1 LTSRLGGRWHGS
13 YGEARCPVHDDR
25 SPSLSIR
32 DGERALLIKC
42 HTGCAR
48 LEIVNALRRAG
59 FWPEHNKTAP
69 LRGAAADRRLWEE
82 RTLRYLRSIWRDA
95 RPITETPAE
104 RYLRNRGISGELP
117 PTLRYHPGLK
127 HTDTGLVL
135 PCMVAAVQ
143 GPDRAISGL
152 HRTFLT
158 SNGRDK
164 ALVSHPKKMLGKVGG
179 GAVRLARAE
188 AELAVGEGIET
199 CLSFQ
204 RAMNIPTWAAL
215 STSGMTA
222 VVLPPLPLAATV
234 YLLID
239 LDPAGEDAAQAA
251 ATRLSD
257 EGRVIKLSRPRAGKD
272 FNDAVRGAIHAR

>member
-1 LTSRLGGRWHGS
+1 
-13 YGEARCPVHDDR
+13 
-25 SPSLSIR
+25 
-32 DGERALLIKC
+32 
-42 HTGCAR
+42 
-48 LEIVNALRRAG
+48 
-59 FWPEHNKTAP
+59 
-69 LRGAAADRRLWEE
+69 
-82 RTLRYLRSIWRDA
+82 
-95 RPITETPAE
+95 
-104 RYLRNRGISGELP
+104 
-117 PTLRYHPGLK
+117 
-127 HTDTGLVL
+127 
-135 PCMVAAVQ
+135 
-143 GPDRAISGL
+143 
-152 HRTFLT
+152 
-158 SNGRDK
+158 
-164 ALVSHPKKMLGKVGG
+164 
-179 GAVRLARAE
+179 VRLARAE